1 MSDTIEQAARVFY
14 EARRKA
20 TGLDI
25 HGAVEVRW
33 DDLPEA
39 MKDEYRAGFQAL
51 HEAGMLV
58 GGEPVAWRYRCLD
71 PESHWLITDSALT
84 NAAITD
90 RPNIWEV
97 QALVPLPTEDRSDG

>member
-1 MSDTIEQAARVFY
+1 MTPSPIEQAARVFY

-33 DDLPEA
+33 DDLPEQ
-39 MKDEYRAGFQAL
+39 MKSDYRAGMSAL

-58 GGEPVAWRYRCLD
+58 DKQAFGGAW
-71 PESHWLITDSALT
+71 SSAGCVE
-84 NAAITD
+84 AAGW
-90 RPNIWEV
+90 RPF
-97 QALVPLPTEDRSDG
+97 PLPTEDRSDG

>member
-1 MSDTIEQAARVFY
+1 MTPSPIEQAARVFY

-33 DDLPEA
+33 DDLPEQ
-39 MKDEYRAGFQAL
+39 MKSDYRAGMSAL

-58 GGEPVAWRYRCLD
+58 GGEPVAWR
-71 PESHWLITDSALT
+71 WTDQGIRFMAYPWEERPDYAEALY
-84 NAAITD
+84 A
-90 RPNIWEV
+90 
-97 QALVPLPTEDRSDG
+97 LPTPEEK